1 MAPARAQ
8 EVVAALRARPGDAA
22 SAAVRCAAALSVR
35 WCPRLAPEMEDG
47 AGGLRPDLADLC
59 LWIVYCVASC
69 LDGCGWWLRAVP
81 SALAVLPWRTKAAIF
96 PWPSGRCSSGC
107 LPSSV
112 QGRCAVTFWSRRLRC
127 CGGGGVTHHR
137 QCASIWWGGLD
148 MCDTDEN
155 HALLRTVL
163 AATAP
168 AGLDSLL
175 GGVAK
180 VCQHLFLLAWVV
192 VSRRKPIR
200 YRTGDGG
207 V

>member
-1 MAPARAQ
+1 
-8 EVVAALRARPGDAA
+8 
-22 SAAVRCAAALSVR
+22 
-35 WCPRLAPEMEDG
+35 
-47 AGGLRPDLADLC
+47 
-59 LWIVYCVASC
+59 
-69 LDGCGWWLRAVP
+69 
-81 SALAVLPWRTKAAIF
+81 
-96 PWPSGRCSSGC
+96 
-107 LPSSV
+107 
-112 QGRCAVTFWSRRLRC
+112 
-127 CGGGGVTHHR
+127 
-137 QCASIWWGGLD
+137 